1 MNPPREF
8 QQQLADYISNGSP
21 SRAAH
26 GQATAAPPE
35 YAGTSRRSFL
45 KAVPLTGLVLYV
57 GLPGSGIAADEP
69 KKYGGDAMPE
79 GLRDSPRIFVSIAP
93 DGMVSIVVNRSEMGQ
108 GVRTS
113 LPKIVA
119 DELEADWK
127 RVRVVQAPGDEARYG
142 NQDTDGS
149 RSTRHWFD
157 PMRRCGASARTMLE
171 QAAAARWQVP
181 LESVRAKNHQ
191 VVHTPSGR
199 ALGYGA
205 LALAA
210 ARLEV
215 PPATALR
222 LKNPAEFRY
231 IGKQD
236 TALTDGLAI
245 VTGKTQYGIDTR
257 LPGMLYA
264 VIARPPVLGGKLKS
278 FDAAEALKV
287 PGVVKVYAMDGTPP
301 PSEFQPIGGVVVVGK
316 DTWAAIKGRS
326 LLKIEWDDGA
336 HASYNSPA
344 FRTELEAAVSKPG
357 GKVVRN
363 DGDAYAALARSAKRI
378 EANYYVPHFAHAS
391 MECPAAT
398 ARIVNGACEIWACT
412 QSPQAA
418 RDRVMKRLN
427 LPSEKVTVN
436 VTLLGGGFGR
446 KSKAD
451 FVVEAALVS
460 REMGGQPVKLTWTR
474 EDDLHHDYFH
484 TVCAQHLE
492 AGLDATGRIT
502 AWLHR
507 SAEPTI
513 VSIFAP
519 DPKTLAPFELG
530 LGLTGMPYSIPN
542 VRIENP
548 EAIAHARI
556 GWLRSVSNIQH
567 AFATQSFVAEIAQA
581 QGKDHRDLLL
591 ELLGPDRRIDPVK
604 LGEPWNHGESPERYP
619 IDTGRLRRVIERAT
633 QEARWG
639 RKMPAGQGLGLAVH
653 YSFVTYVA
661 AVIEVSV
668 DAKGDIGIARIDVAV
683 DCGPTVNPDRVRSQI
698 EGACVMGLSQA
709 VVSQITFKNGRAEQ
723 DNFHQFEIA
732 RISLA
737 PKKIAIHIMP
747 ASYDVPLGGIGEPGV
762 PVIAPAL
769 MNAIAA
775 ATGKRIR
782 QLPLGAQ
789 LAPEA

>member
-1 MNPPREF
+1 MNARHPM
-8 QQQLADYISNGSP
+8 QSLSDYLSAGSP
-21 SRAAH
+21 VSASNNR
-26 GQATAAPPE
+26 T
-35 YAGTSRRSFL
+35 GTSRRRFL
-45 KAVPLTGLVLYV
+45 QAAPLAGLVLYV
-57 GLPGSGIAADEP
+57 GIPGIGVAADEP
-69 KKYGGDAMPE
+69 KKYGGEGMPQ
-79 GLRDSPRIFVSIAP
+79 GLRDSPKIFVSIAP
-93 DGMVSIVVNRSEMGQ
+93 DGMVSIIVNRSEMGQ

-113 LPKIVA
+113 IPKIVA

-157 PMRRCGASARTMLE
+157 PMRRCGASARVMLE
-171 QAAAARWQVP
+171 QAAAARWKVP
-181 LESVRAKNHQ
+181 LDSVQAKNHE

-199 ALGYGA
+199 KLGYGA

-210 ARLEV
+210 AKLEV
-215 PPATALR
+215 PAPPAVK
-222 LKNPAEFRY
+222 LKDPSQFRY
-231 IGKQD
+231 IGKVD
-236 TALTDGLAI
+236 TFLTDGQAI
-245 VTGKTQYGIDTR
+245 ATGKTWFGIDTR

-278 FDAAEALKV
+278 FDATEALKV
-287 PGVVKVYAMDGTPP
+287 SGVVKVFAMEGTPP

-326 LLKIEWDDGA
+326 LLKIDWDDGA
-336 HASYNSPA
+336 HASYNSIA
-344 FRTELEAAVSKPG
+344 FRSELEAAVLKPG
-357 GKVVRN
+357 GKEVRN
-363 DGDAYAALARSAKRI
+363 EGDTYAALANAAKKV

-418 RDRVMKRLN
+418 RDRVAKRLD
-427 LPSEKVTVN
+427 LAADKVTVN

-460 REMGGQPVKLTWTR
+460 KEMGGQPVKLTWTR

-492 AGLDATGRIT
+492 AGLDANGKVT

-507 SAEPTI
+507 TAEPTI
-513 VSIFAP
+513 LSIFAP
-519 DPKTLAPFELG
+519 DPKALAPFELG
-530 LGLTGMPYSIPN
+530 LGLSGMPYAIPN

-548 EAIAHARI
+548 EATAHARI
-556 GWLRSVSNIQH
+556 GWLRSVNNIQH
-567 AFATQSFVAEIAQA
+567 AFAAQSFIAEIAQA
-581 QGKDHRDLLL
+581 QGKDHRDFLI
-591 ELLGPDRRIDPVK
+591 ELLGPDRLIDPTK
-604 LGEPWNHGESPERYP
+604 ISDSWNHGESPERYP
-619 IDTGRLRRVIERAT
+619 INVGRLRKVIERVT
-633 QEARWG
+633 QEAQWG
-639 RKMPAGQGLGLAVH
+639 RKMGEGQGLGLAAH

-661 AVIEVSV
+661 AVVEVSV
-668 DAKGDIGIARIDVAV
+668 DPKGNVVIPRIDVAV

-709 VVSQITFKNGRAEQ
+709 VVSEITFKNGRAEQ
-723 DNFHQFEIA
+723 DNFHQFEVV
-732 RISLA
+732 RMNLA
-737 PKKIAIHIMP
+737 PRKIVVHIMP
-747 ASYDVPLGGIGEPGV
+747 SAYDVPLGGVGEPGV
-762 PVIAPAL
+762 PVVAPAL

-782 QLPLGAQ
+782 QLPLRAQ
-789 LAPEA
+789 LGSAI